1 MKIKLPNPKFNLAY
15 FKDKRNWYH
24 ALVATPISMMLML
37 FFGFNN
43 RQEYPLNWNDLRT
56 LLAPTVTAII
66 LGAIAKL
73 SEKRQDKIRENSSDM
88 RDVYFTMIAS
98 FGAGLLTLFWH
109 NWYLIIFLTLLSIYL
124 IIYKN
129 KK

>member
-37 FFGFNN
+37 YFGFND
-43 RQEYPLNWNDLRT
+43 REEYPLNWNDLRT

-66 LGAIAKL
+66 LGVFAKL
-73 SEKRQDKIRENSSDM
+73 WEKRQDKIRENSSDM

-98 FGAGLLTLFWH
+98 FVAGLLTLFWH
-109 NWYLIIFLTLLSIYL
+109 NWHLIISLTLLSIYL